1 MRILLCGE
9 RYAPSVGGVQEVLK
23 QLAERFVRRGHDVTV
38 ATSKLRDRNFSELNG
53 VTIKE
58 FEVAG
63 NLVRG
68 MVGEVEAYRRFVV
81 EGAHDVI
88 MVKAAQQWTFDAL
101 WPVLSE
107 VKAGKVFIP
116 CGFSRMYEPEFTE
129 YFQELPGVLRQFEH
143 LIFYASDYRD
153 IEFAKRHGC
162 TSYTIIPN
170 GASESEFA
178 HESDPSF
185 RARHGIGPNELL
197 FLSVGS
203 LCEEKGHLETLKAF
217 MAADLKNLPATL
229 LLNCKE
235 WEQEGRPRSARSD
248 RRGWPQWKE
257 LLRQLY
263 VQMGLLHMGLYILC
277 RVLNKIGLDAKLGDR
292 NHSDYRGE
300 MIKAADQIRRQ
311 GTNKQVLITDLD
323 RPEVVQAFLNADLY
337 ICASHIEYS
346 PLVLFEA
353 AAAGTPFLS
362 VPVGNAE
369 EIARWT
375 GAGVICPAPQD
386 ERGYTV
392 PDPACLAEHMA
403 YLVKDRDRLREM
415 GAIGRTRW
423 GERFT
428 WDHIAQRYERILIAA
443 SQELC
448 KV

>member
-53 VTIKE
+53 VQIKE

-63 NLVRG
+63 NQVRG

-81 EGAHDVI
+81 EGAFDVI

-116 CGFSRMYEPEFTE
+116 CGFSRMYEPEFAE

-162 TSYTIIPN
+162 TNYSIIPN

-178 HESDPSF
+178 HEGDPLF

-217 MAADLKNLPATL
+217 MAADLNGLPATL

-248 RRGWPQWKE
+248 RRRWSQWKE

-263 VQMGLLHMGLYILC
+263 VQIGLLRMCLYILS
-277 RVLNKIGLDAKLGDR
+277 RLLGKVGVDVTLVKINQA
-292 NHSDYRGE
+292 DYRDE
-300 MIKAADQIRRQ
+300 MTKTADQIQRQ
-311 GTNKQVLITDLD
+311 GTNKHVLITDLD

-403 YLVKDRDRLREM
+403 HLVKDRDRLREM